1 MLIGILQ
8 CGHAPNDVQSLHG
21 DFDTM
26 FAALL
31 QGHGFTFKTWN
42 VVDDDFPATPL
53 EAHGWLIT
61 GSKHG
66 VYERHDFITP
76 LSALI
81 TKIYAS
87 ARPMVGVCFGHQMI
101 AQALGGTVEKFDGGW
116 AIGRQNYAFGGH
128 GTIALNAWHQD
139 QVIALPPEAQVI
151 AGNDFCKF
159 AALVYEDKAYTIQP
173 HPEFSNPVFS
183 DYVSARRDSPAY
195 PASLMDRADQTTN
208 IPIQDGLIADDI
220 AAFFKGTFKSEVLA

>member
-1 MLIGILQ
+1 
-8 CGHAPNDVQSLHG
+8 
-21 DFDTM
+21 
-26 FAALL
+26 
-31 QGHGFTFKTWN
+31 
-42 VVDDDFPATPL
+42 
-53 EAHGWLIT
+53 
-61 GSKHG
+61 
-66 VYERHDFITP
+66 
-76 LSALI
+76 
-81 TKIYAS
+81 
-87 ARPMVGVCFGHQMI
+87 MI

-116 AIGRQNYAFGGH
+116 AIGRQDYAFEGH

-139 QVIALPPEAQVI
+139 QVIALAPEAQVI

-195 PASLMDRADQTTN
+195 PAALMDRADQTTN

-220 AAFFKGTFKSEVLA
+220 AAFFKGTFKHEVLE